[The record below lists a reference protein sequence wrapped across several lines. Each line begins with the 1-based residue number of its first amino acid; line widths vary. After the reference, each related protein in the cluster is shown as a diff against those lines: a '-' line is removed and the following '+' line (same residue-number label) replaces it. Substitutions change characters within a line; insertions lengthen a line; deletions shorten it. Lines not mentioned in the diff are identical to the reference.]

1 MTPSFV
7 FFLRMLWLYHP
18 YHCHPAHFL
27 LCPSAMSSAT
37 SILLVDDSPGEC
49 ELFRQALIQAGYK
62 GRLDI
67 VEGSRAAMSYLND
80 HAQDEEPAV
89 ILLDLK
95 LRGER
100 GVDVLKQLK
109 QELRYAHI
117 PVVILTS
124 SDDAADVRACYSA
137 GANGYVIKPGQ
148 FDDLVTLSLHIW
160 KFWLEH
166 NCTRRMTAPC

>member
-1 MTPSFV
+1 M
-7 FFLRMLWLYHP
+7 
-18 YHCHPAHFL
+18 
-27 LCPSAMSSAT
+27 SA
-37 SILLVDDSPGEC
+37 SILLIDDSPGEC
-49 ELFRQALIQAGYK
+49 ELFRQALTRAGYT

-67 VEGSRAAMSYLND
+67 VEGGRAAMTYLND
-80 HAQDEEPAV
+80 HLQPDEPGV

-95 LRGER
+95 LRAER

-109 QELRYAHI
+109 QHARVAQI

-124 SDDAADVRACYSA
+124 SDDAADIRACYQA
-137 GANGYVIKPGQ
+137 GANGYVVKPGK

-166 NCTRRMTAPC
+166 NCIQRTAASC

>member
-1 MTPSFV
+1 
-7 FFLRMLWLYHP
+7 
-18 YHCHPAHFL
+18 
-27 LCPSAMSSAT
+27 MSGAS

-49 ELFRQALIQAGYK
+49 ELFRRALTQAGYK

-67 VEGSRAAMSYLND
+67 VEGGCAAMAYLND
-80 HAQDEEPAV
+80 HLPSGEPAL

-100 GVDVLKQLK
+100 GVDVLKQFK
-109 QELRYAHI
+109 QEARFAHI

-124 SDDAADVRACYSA
+124 SDDATDVHTCYRA
-137 GANGYVIKPGQ
+137 GANGYVVKPGQ

-166 NCTRRMTAPC
+166 NCTRRMAAPC

>member
-1 MTPSFV
+1 MPS
-7 FFLRMLWLYHP
+7 
-18 YHCHPAHFL
+18 
-27 LCPSAMSSAT
+27 SS

-49 ELFRQALIQAGYK
+49 ELFRQALAQAGYK

-67 VEGSRAAMSYLND
+67 VEGSRAAMSHLND
-80 HAQDEEPAV
+80 HAQNDEPAL

-100 GVDVLKQLK
+100 GVDVLKQFK
-109 QELRYAHI
+109 QGARFAHI

-124 SDDAADVRACYSA
+124 SDDTTDVRSCYQA
-137 GANGYVIKPGQ
+137 GANGYVVKPGQ

-166 NCTRRMTAPC
+166 NCTRRIAASC

>member
-1 MTPSFV
+1 MPS
-7 FFLRMLWLYHP
+7 
-18 YHCHPAHFL
+18 
-27 LCPSAMSSAT
+27 
-37 SILLVDDSPGEC
+37 SILLIDDSPGEC
-49 ELFRQALIQAGYK
+49 ELFRQALTQAGCK

-67 VEGSRAAMSYLND
+67 TDGSLTAMTHLND
-80 HAQDEEPAV
+80 HSNSDEPAL

-109 QELRYAHI
+109 QDARYAHI

-124 SDDAADVRACYSA
+124 SDDALDVRASYQA
-137 GANGYVIKPGQ
+137 GANGYVVKPGR
-148 FDDLVTLSLHIW
+148 FEDLVTLTLHLW

-166 NCTRRMTAPC
+166 NCTLRMATPC